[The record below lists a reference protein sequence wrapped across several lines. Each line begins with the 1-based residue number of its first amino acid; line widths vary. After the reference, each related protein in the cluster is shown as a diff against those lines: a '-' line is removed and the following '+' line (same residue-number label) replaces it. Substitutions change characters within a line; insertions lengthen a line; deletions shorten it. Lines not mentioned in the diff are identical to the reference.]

1 MDSPWSLTSG
11 TRFGAQQFQ
20 VYLENSLVCCTWFA
34 GGQRLVDVANPAQPK
49 EVGYYIPE
57 PRKGFA
63 TSQSNDVEI
72 NDRGL
77 MYLFDR
83 DKSFD
88 ILEFTG

>member
-49 EVGYYIPE
+49 EVG
-57 PRKGFA
+57 
-63 TSQSNDVEI
+63 
-72 NDRGL
+72 
-77 MYLFDR
+77 LFYTR
-83 DKSFD
+83 TARRLFSPAKQ
-88 ILEFTG
+88 